1 MAGGFGNNRV
11 MPEPYES
18 QSGSRKMAS
27 FVHLRVKSAYSLL
40 EGAVRPAELAELAR
54 ECAMPAVAVTDVN
67 NLFGVYEIA
76 EKLTQRSKET
86 KSGQKIPLQPV
97 QPIVGALLSVELG
110 EASSA
115 PGSKK
120 KPPHIP
126 LLVQNE
132 TGYRNLTKL
141 LSDAYLTVEPG
152 DWPHVT
158 ADDLAAHADGLIAL
172 TGGPGGPVNDALLNG
187 QKDQAAQLLD
197 RLHAMF
203 GNRLYVELQ
212 RHGLAE
218 ERATEPGLLDLAYAK
233 DIPIVATNDVH
244 FGSAAMFE
252 AHDALL
258 CIADGSF
265 VSQDDRRRLTRE
277 HRFKSPAEMAAQ
289 FADLPEAIENTI
301 EIARRCAFRP
311 KKRAPI
317 LPVFVPESGRAPG
330 EELKVQAEEGLKRR
344 LTGVQLSAEPK
355 VYEDRLAY
363 ELGIITRMGFAGYF
377 LIVSDFMKWTKA
389 RGIPVG
395 VRGSGA
401 SSLVAWALD
410 ITNLDPLRFGL
421 FFERFLNPE
430 RISMPDFDI
439 DFCQERRDEVIRYV
453 RDKYGAAKVA
463 NIIALGSL
471 QARAAV
477 RDTGRVLQMP
487 LGLVDRIAKLIPNPP
502 GKPVSLHDAIESEP
516 RLQAIAEQEPMAQRL
531 FEITAKIEGLYRHA
545 STHPAGVVI
554 GDRPLDEILPLYR
567 DPRSDMPVTQF
578 DYEDAEKAGLVK
590 FDFLGLKTLT
600 VIAKA
605 EELLRQRGV
614 MIDTQTID
622 FDDGATFEMLAH
634 GDSVGVFQL
643 EGAGMRDL
651 LRKMKPD
658 HINDLV
664 ALVALYRPGP
674 MDSIPKYIAC
684 KNGKE
689 APEYLHPL
697 LEPILK
703 ETYGVMTYQDDVM
716 RIARE
721 LAGYTMGEADLLR
734 RAMGKKIASEM
745 IPHRERFLKGAGERG
760 IIPSIAEQIFEQ
772 AEKFAGYGFNKG
784 HAAAYAQVA
793 YQTAFLKANYPV
805 EFLAASMTLDIGNT
819 DRLNI
824 FKQEAARLGVKILPP
839 DVNRSAAVFACDA
852 EAGEVFYALAAVKG
866 VGRQAMDHVME
877 MRAKDGPFKSVGDF
891 ARRIDPRLVNKRAFE
906 NLVRAGAFDSL
917 NRNRRQMIENSDR
930 ILGGAQA
937 AARDRESGQNSLFGG
952 GQVEELRLT
961 QIADWPSHERLAEEF
976 SAMGFYLSGHPL
988 DAYGPALKRL
998 GATTYASLIEDR
1010 RQGFKA
1016 RIAGTLIRKSER
1028 RGRND
1033 QTYAFVSFSD
1043 PTGMFEVMLFPEVL
1057 AASRPL
1063 LEAGKSLL
1071 ITASADW
1078 DGDELKLRAASITD
1092 LDQAAASAGEGM
1104 VVRLDSG
1111 APLSAVAAQLQALG
1125 QSPNGK
1131 GLVSFVVPGGPG
1143 EEVEIALARRHAVT
1157 AALRSTIA
1165 AIPGVVSVEAV

>member
-1 MAGGFGNNRV
+1 
-11 MPEPYES
+11 
-18 QSGSRKMAS
+18 MAS

-40 EGAVRPAELAELAR
+40 EGAVRPKELAKLA
-54 ECAMPAVAVTDVN
+54 ADSFMPAVAVTDSN

-76 EKLTQRSKET
+76 DTLAKE
-86 KSGQKIPLQPV
+86 GV
-97 QPIVGALLSVELG
+97 QPIVGALLSVELSG
-110 EASSA
+110 APA
-115 PGSKK
+115 QPGSRK
-120 KPPHIP
+120 KPPHLA
-126 LLVQNE
+126 LLAQDE
-132 TGYRNLTKL
+132 AGYQNLTKL
-141 LSDAYLTVEPG
+141 LSAAYLKAEPG
-152 DWPHVT
+152 DWPHVKK
-158 ADDLAAHADGLIAL
+158 AALAAHAEGLIAL
-172 TGGPGGPVNDALLNG
+172 TGGPGGPINALLLEG
-187 QKDQAAQLLD
+187 QNEAASALLD
-197 RLHAMF
+197 ELAAIF
-203 GNRLYVELQ
+203 PGRLYVELQ
-212 RHGLAE
+212 RHGLPE
-218 ERATEPGLLDLAYAK
+218 ERATETPLIDLAYAK
-233 DIPIVATNDVH
+233 DLPLVATNDVH
-244 FGSAAMFE
+244 FGSEAMYE

-277 HRFKSPAEMAAQ
+277 HRFKTPAEMAAQ
-289 FADLPEAIENTI
+289 FADLPEALDNTI
-301 EIARRCAFRP
+301 EIARRCSVRP
-311 KKRAPI
+311 LKRKPI
-317 LPVFVPESGRAPG
+317 LPVFVPESGRDPEA
-330 EELKVQAEEGLKRR
+330 ELKVQAEEGLTRR
-344 LTGVQLSAEPK
+344 MAANKLAADEK
-355 VYEDRLAY
+355 VYHERLAY
-363 ELGIITRMGFAGYF
+363 ELSIINRMGFPGYF
-377 LIVSDFMKWTKA
+377 LIVSDFMKWTKG

-439 DFCQERRDEVIRYV
+439 DFCQERRDEVVRYV
-453 RDKYGAAKVA
+453 RDKYGADRVA
-463 NIIALGSL
+463 HIIALGSL

-477 RDTGRVLQMP
+477 RDAGRVLQMP

-502 GKPVSLHDAIESEP
+502 GKPVSLHDAIDSEP
-516 RLQAIAEQEPMAQRL
+516 RLQAIAESEPIAQRL
-531 FEITAKIEGLYRHA
+531 FEITGRIEGLYRHA

-567 DPRSDMPVTQF
+567 DPRSEMPVTQF

-605 EELLRQRGV
+605 EELLRKRG
-614 MIDTQTID
+614 IDLNTQTID
-622 FDDGATFEMLAH
+622 FNDPGAFEMLSK
-634 GDSVGVFQL
+634 GDSIGVFQL

-684 KNGKE
+684 KSGKE
-689 APEYLHPL
+689 AVEYLHPSL
-697 LEPILK
+697 KPILR

-734 RAMGKKIASEM
+734 RAMGKKIPSEM
-745 IPHRERFLKGAGERG
+745 IVHREKFLKGAGERG

-824 FKQEAARLGVKILPP
+824 FRQEAQRLGVKIAPP
-839 DVNRSAAVFACDA
+839 DINRSDAVFSCDA
-852 EAGEVFYALAAVKG
+852 EAGTVFYALAAVKG
-866 VGRQAMDHVME
+866 VGRQAMDHVVE
-877 MRAKDGPFKSVGDF
+877 LRKERGPFKSLSDF
-891 ARRIDPRLVNKRAFE
+891 ARRVDPKLVNKRAFE
-906 NLVRAGAFDSL
+906 NLAKAGAFDSL
-917 NRNRRQMIENSDR
+917 NRNRRQVVENSDR

-937 AARDRESGQNSLFGG
+937 AQRERESGQVSLFGG
-952 GQVEELRLT
+952 GDAHAEELRLT
-961 QIADWPSHERLAEEF
+961 NVPDWPAHERLGEEF
-976 SAMGFYLSGHPL
+976 NAMGFYLSGHPL
-988 DAYGPALKRL
+988 DAYGAPLKRL
-998 GATTYASLIEDR
+998 GVTSYANLIEDR
-1010 RQGFKA
+1010 RAGFKA
-1016 RIAGTLIRKSER
+1016 KLAGTLIKKSER
-1028 RGRND
+1028 RGRSE
-1033 QTYAFVSFSD
+1033 QMYAFVSFSD

-1063 LEAGKSLL
+1063 LEAGKSLV

-1078 DGDELKLRAASITD
+1078 DGDELKLRAASIAD
-1092 LDQAAASAGEGM
+1092 LDQAAANAGEGM
-1104 VVRLDSG
+1104 VVRLESA
-1111 APLSAVAAQLQALG
+1111 APLSAIAAQLMQ
-1125 QSPNGK
+1125 PGK
-1131 GLVSFVVPGGPG
+1131 GLVSFVVPSGPS
-1143 EEVEIALARRHAVT
+1143 EEVEITLSKRHAVT
-1157 AALRSTIA
+1157 ATLRSTIA

>member
-1 MAGGFGNNRV
+1 MAEN
-11 MPEPYES
+11 EI
-18 QSGSRKMAS
+18 RKPAS

-40 EGAVRPAELAELAR
+40 EGAVRPAELAQLAR
-54 ECAMPAVAVTDVN
+54 ESAMPAVAVTDVN

-76 EKLTQRSKET
+76 EKLTQKSKEL
-86 KSGQKIPLQPV
+86 KSGHKLPLNPV
-97 QPIVGALLSVELG
+97 QPIVGALLSVDLNP
-110 EASSA
+110 ASST
-115 PGSKK
+115 PGVKK
-120 KPPHIP
+120 KPPHLP

-132 TGYRNLTKL
+132 KGYRNLTKL
-141 LSDAYLTVEPG
+141 LSDAYLKVEPG

-158 ADDLAAHADGLIAL
+158 GDDLAAHAEGLIAL
-172 TGGPGGPVNDALLNG
+172 TGGPGGPINAALLNG
-187 QKDQAAQLLD
+187 QKEQAAALLD
-197 RLHAMF
+197 RLSAMF

-212 RHGLAE
+212 RHNLAE
-218 ERATEPGLLDLAYAK
+218 ERATEPALLELAYAE

-244 FGSAAMFE
+244 FGRADMFE

-258 CIADGSF
+258 CIADGAF

-277 HRFKSPAEMAAQ
+277 HRFKTPAEMAAQ

-311 KKRAPI
+311 KRRAPI
-317 LPVFVPESGRAPG
+317 LPVFVPESGRRPE
-330 EELKVQAEEGLKRR
+330 EELKVQAEEGLQRR
-344 LTGVQLSAEPK
+344 LAGVQLAAERK
-355 VYEDRLAY
+355 TYEERLAY
-363 ELGIITRMGFAGYF
+363 ELGIINRMGFPGYF

-453 RDKYGAAKVA
+453 RDKYGADRVA

-516 RLQAIAEQEPMAQRL
+516 RLQTIAEQEPMAQRL
-531 FEITAKIEGLYRHA
+531 FEITGKIEGLYRHA

-622 FDDGATFEMLAH
+622 FNDPATFEMLAH

-684 KNGKE
+684 KSGKE
-689 APEYLHPL
+689 APDYLHPL

-745 IPHRERFLKGAGERG
+745 IPHREKFLKGAGERG

-819 DRLNI
+819 DRLNV
-824 FKQEAARLGVKILPP
+824 FKQEAGRLGVKILPP
-839 DVNRSAAVFACDA
+839 DINRSASIFTCDA

-866 VGRQAMDHVME
+866 VGRQAMDHVAE
-877 MRAKDGPFKSVGDF
+877 VRSKGGPFKSIGDF
-891 ARRIDPRLVNKRAFE
+891 IRRIDPKLVNKRAFE

-917 NRNRRQMIENSDR
+917 NRNRRQLIENSDR

-937 AARDRESGQNSLFGG
+937 ATRERESGQNNLFSHGG
-952 GQVEELRLT
+952 ASGAASSPAEELRLT
-961 QIADWPSHERLAEEF
+961 QIPDWPLHERLAEEF

-998 GATTYASLIEDR
+998 GATTYASLVEDR

-1016 RIAGTLIRKSER
+1016 VIAGTMIRKSER

-1057 AASRPL
+1057 AASRVL

-1078 DGDELKLRAASITD
+1078 DGDELKLRAATLTD
-1092 LDQAAASAGEGM
+1092 LDQAAAHAGEGM
-1104 VVRLDSG
+1104 VVRLESS
-1111 APLSAVAAQLQALG
+1111 APLGAVAAELQ
-1125 QSPNGK
+1125 PNQTSNAK
-1131 GLVSFVVPGGPG
+1131 GRVSFIVPGGPG
-1143 EEVEIALARRHAVT
+1143 EEVEIALARRHLVNAG
-1157 AALRSTIA
+1157 LRNTIA